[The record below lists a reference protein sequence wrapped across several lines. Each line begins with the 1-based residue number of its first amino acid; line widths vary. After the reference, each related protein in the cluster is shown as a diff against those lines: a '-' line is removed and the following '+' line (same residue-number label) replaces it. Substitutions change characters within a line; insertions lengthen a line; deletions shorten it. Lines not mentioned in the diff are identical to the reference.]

1 MAEEEANDNGEA
13 GGEAGGGRG
22 KQLLVIGAAVVL
34 ALVIGAAGAW
44 WFLGG
49 DSGGS
54 GATGSAAKPA
64 PAPAQNQAPGELHEL
79 PGFVVNLA
87 RSSRTRYLKTTVQL
101 ELNGKPMVK
110 KAKERQPQLRDA
122 LIILLSNQSVE
133 GLQTMQGKYE
143 LKRQMVARLNNLLG
157 DGAVRNV
164 YFTEFVIQ

>member
-1 MAEEEANDNGEA
+1 MAEEEATDNGEA
-13 GGEAGGGRG
+13 GGEGSGGRG
-22 KQLLVIGAAVVL
+22 KQLLITGAAVVL

-44 WFLGG
+44 WFMGG

-54 GATGSAAKPA
+54 GANQAATNGA
-64 PAPAQNQAPGELHEL
+64 PATPQGQAPGELYEL

-101 ELNGKPMVK
+101 ELDSKPTVK

-122 LIILLSNQSVE
+122 LIILLSNQSVD